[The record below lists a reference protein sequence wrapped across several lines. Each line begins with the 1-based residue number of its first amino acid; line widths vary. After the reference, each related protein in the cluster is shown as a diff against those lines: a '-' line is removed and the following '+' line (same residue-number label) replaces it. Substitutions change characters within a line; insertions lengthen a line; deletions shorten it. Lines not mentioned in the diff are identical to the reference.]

1 MVKRLQKKERL
12 TNRLASVLIFLVTFN
27 LLAIPLYIVTYAN
40 LSFEPLKELNARIVS
55 ATLKF
60 FGYDSYSD
68 GSTVDLVSNGVL
80 QKIDI
85 SWDSTGWKSMYAIAA
100 LILATPISKSKI
112 SRKIKFAVIGIA
124 IIFFI
129 NYLRISSTILISA
142 NFGFNLFDIIHTV
155 LWREGLILAVV
166 GVWLVWMRMEKYKI
180 WKIK

>member
-27 LLAIPLYIVTYAN
+27 LLAVPLYIVIYAN
-40 LSFEPLKELNARIVS
+40 LSFGPLKELNAKMVS
-55 ATLKF
+55 ATLNF

-68 GSTVDLVSNGVL
+68 GSTVNLVSDGIL
-80 QKIDI
+80 QEIDI

-100 LILATPISKSKI
+100 LILATPISKI
-112 SRKIKFAVIGIA
+112 SRKIKFAAIGVA
-124 IIFFI
+124 VIFFI

-166 GVWLVWMRMEKYKI
+166 GVWLAWVRMEKYKI

>member
-27 LLAIPLYIVTYAN
+27 LLAIPLYIAIYAN

-55 ATLKF
+55 ATLDF

-68 GSTVDLVSNGVL
+68 GSTVNLVSDGVL

-85 SWDSTGWKSMYAIAA
+85 SWDSTGWKSMYAIGA
-100 LILATPISKSKI
+100 LILATPISKI

-124 IIFFI
+124 IIFLI

-180 WKIK
+180 GKIK

>member
-1 MVKRLQKKERL
+1 MVKRLQEKERL

-27 LLAIPLYIVTYAN
+27 LLAVPLYIAIYAN
-40 LSFEPLKELNARIVS
+40 LSFEPLKELNARMVS
-55 ATLKF
+55 ATLNF

-68 GSTVDLVSNGVL
+68 GSTLNLVSNGIL

-100 LILATPISKSKI
+100 LILATPISKI
-112 SRKIKFAVIGIA
+112 SRKIKFAAIGMA

>member
-12 TNRLASVLIFLVTFN
+12 ANRLASVLIFLVTFN
-27 LLAIPLYIVTYAN
+27 LLAIPLYIVTYAD

-68 GSTVDLVSNGVL
+68 GSTVDLVSNGAL

-85 SWDSTGWKSMYAIAA
+85 SWDSTGWKSMYAIAS
-100 LILATPISKSKI
+100 LILATPISKI

-142 NFGFNLFDIIHTV
+142 SFGFNLFDIIHTV

-166 GVWLVWMRMEKYKI
+166 GVWLVWMRMEKHKI
-180 WKIK
+180 

>member
-1 MVKRLQKKERL
+1 MVKRLQKKERVTTRL
-12 TNRLASVLIFLVTFN
+12 TSLLIFLVTFN
-27 LLAIPLYIVTYAN
+27 LLAIPLYIALYTN
-40 LSFEPLKELNARIVS
+40 FSFEPLKELNARMVS

-60 FGYDSYSD
+60 FGYNSYSD
-68 GSTVDLVSNGVL
+68 GSTVDLVSNGLL

-85 SWDSTGWKSMYAIAA
+85 SWDSTGWKSMYALAA
-100 LILATPISKSKI
+100 LILATPISKI
-112 SRKIKFAVIGIA
+112 SRKIKFAVIGVA

-142 NFGFNLFDIIHTV
+142 SFGFNLFDIIHTV